1 MAELAAE
8 KNERLSW
15 VSANVPLISNLDV
28 WANIALIRQ
37 YHENMAAAE
46 ARRLAE
52 EYLRRYGLEGISSK
66 RGPALTNE
74 QRFCV
79 MLLRAVMVRDAILII
94 DQPYK
99 ILIYSKADT
108 YLDDTLK
115 VIDDS
120 FKECYIFDLTWNRDR
135 YRTTNAS

>member
-1 MAELAAE
+1 M
-8 KNERLSW
+8 
-15 VSANVPLISNLDV
+15 P
-28 WANIALIRQ
+28 
-37 YHENMAAAE
+37 AAE

-74 QRFCV
+74 QKFCV
-79 MLLRAVMVRDAILII
+79 MLLRAIMVRDAILII

-99 ILIYSKADT
+99 ILIYSKVAG
-108 YLDDTLK
+108 YLDDLLK

-120 FKECYIFDLTWNRDR
+120 FKECYIFDLPWNKDR
-135 YRTTNAS
+135 YRITDAS